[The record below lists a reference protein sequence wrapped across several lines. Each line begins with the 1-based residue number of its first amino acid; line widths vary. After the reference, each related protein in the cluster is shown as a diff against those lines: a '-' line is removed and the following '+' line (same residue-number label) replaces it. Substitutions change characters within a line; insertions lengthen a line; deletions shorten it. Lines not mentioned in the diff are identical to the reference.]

1 MKKILLILAMIGAQA
16 LVAQNVVT
24 VDISNFPT
32 EEFKEGNF
40 TQKYYKDVQNNFLP
54 FLGTWKYQNG
64 SQTFL
69 VRLWKVTK
77 EPYSATGN
85 PVYYIDEIRGH
96 YKLVEN
102 YGLPNETII
111 YTSEKNIGVTGSP
124 WPCVIFADATVPNI
138 LHGRL
143 YDVAGPLNVNYQMG
157 VFGYVDMVILPGSP
171 AQASWKV
178 EPAKKEWFAA
188 DEPRDFTIP
197 TNVTLTKVN

>member
-1 MKKILLILAMIGAQA
+1 MIGAQA

-24 VDISNFPT
+24 VDLNNFYT
-32 EEFKEGNF
+32 EEFKEGSF
-40 TQKYYKDVQNNFLP
+40 TQKYYKDLQNNFLP

-69 VRLWKVTK
+69 VRLWKVTR
-77 EPYSATGN
+77 EPYSSTGD
-85 PVYYIDEIRGH
+85 PVYYSDRIRGH

-124 WPCVIFADATVPNI
+124 WPCVIFANATVPNK
-138 LHGRL
+138 LHGQI

-157 VFGYVDMVILPGSP
+157 IFGYIDMVVQPGSP
-171 AQASWKV
+171 LRATWKV
-178 EPAKKEWFAA
+178 EPAKKEWLAA
-188 DEPRDFTIP
+188 DEPRNFTIL
-197 TNVTLTKVN
+197 TDVVLTKIN